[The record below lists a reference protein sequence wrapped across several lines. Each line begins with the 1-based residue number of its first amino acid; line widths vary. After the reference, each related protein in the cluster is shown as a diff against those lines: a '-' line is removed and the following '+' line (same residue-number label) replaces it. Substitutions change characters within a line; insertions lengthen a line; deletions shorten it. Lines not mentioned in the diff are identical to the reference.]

1 MRFVLAPDSFK
12 ESMTAPE
19 AVAAMER
26 GIRAVFPEA
35 ECVGA
40 PMADGGEGTTD
51 ALVSAMDGE
60 HIGATVLD
68 GLGRPIR
75 TRYGYVPAEDL
86 AIIEMAAAAGID
98 LIAAPERDPRIATT
112 YGVGQLITGA
122 LDRGARRF
130 VIGLGGSVTND
141 GGAGMLQALGARL
154 LDDAG
159 RDLPGGGAALARLH
173 TIDLSELDHRLAAA
187 TFEIASDVTNPLLG
201 PTGASAVFGP
211 QKGADPRTVRELD
224 DALGVYARVLAA
236 TTGRDVATTPGAGAA
251 GGLGVA
257 FLACFPA
264 QMHRGVDVVMRAAH
278 LDDLM
283 VGTDLVFTGEGS
295 IDSQTANG
303 KTPFGVAQAAQRH
316 GIPVVAFA
324 GRIGEGA
331 EVLYAHGFAAL
342 VPIVQGVGDLATAL
356 ANGPENLERA
366 VTTTCRLLTLN
377 RQLVDAWHTRTDR

>member
-12 ESMTAPE
+12 ESMTAPQ

-51 ALVSAMDGE
+51 ALVSAMDGG
-60 HIGATVLD
+60 HIEATVLD

-75 TRYGYVPAEDL
+75 TRYGYVPAEKL

-98 LIAAPERDPRIATT
+98 LIASPERDPRIATT
-112 YGVGQLITGA
+112 YGVGQLITDA

-130 VIGLGGSVTND
+130 VIGLGGSLTND

-173 TIDLSELDHRLAAA
+173 TIDLSGLDHRLATS

-224 DALGVYARVLAA
+224 DALGVYARILAA
-236 TTGRDVATTPGAGAA
+236 TTGRDAAQTPGAGAA

-283 VGTDLVFTGEGS
+283 VGADLVFTGEGS

-303 KTPFGVAQAAQRH
+303 KTPFGVAQTAQRH

-331 EVLYAHGFAAL
+331 QVLYTHGFAAL
-342 VPIVQGVGDLATAL
+342 VPIVQGVGDLATAI
-356 ANGPENLERA
+356 ADGPVNLERA
-366 VTTTCRLLTLN
+366 VTTTCRLLALTPS
-377 RQLVDAWHTRTDR
+377 RSVS